1 MIIDIILDRREGAI
15 NYVPATH
22 LKAIYDYAT
31 FFHMNNLAAA
41 VDGGTED
48 DVKAALMDY
57 VISGG
62 CNPDIH
68 HHNFLDLCLFI
79 KAVRWT
85 EETEETEETEKTE
98 EDAPT
103 AAAVAADKLAIIR
116 KVATRLRRK
125 IKKDRLAIVH
135 DRRLGDI
142 NYLEAVE
149 ALTCGPLG
157 TEDPEPTEILLSVTY
172 GAGLPAEKAEA
183 IEDAL
188 RAAVK
193 ALPFPAED
201 IFRGTGDGTR
211 EYTALFTL

>member
-15 NYVPATH
+15 NYDAS
-22 LKAIYDYAT
+22 K
-31 FFHMNNLAAA
+31 LAS
-41 VDGGTED
+41 
-48 DVKAALMDY
+48 M
-57 VISGG
+57 
-62 CNPDIH
+62 
-68 HHNFLDLCLFI
+68 
-79 KAVRWT
+79 RWT
-85 EETEETEETEKTE
+85 D
-98 EDAPT
+98 DAP
-103 AAAVAADKLAIIR
+103 AATAADKLAIIR

-193 ALPFPAED
+193 ALPFPADD

-211 EYTALFTL
+211 EYTALFTI

>member
-1 MIIDIILDRREGAI
+1 MIIDIILDRKDGAI
-15 NYVPATH
+15 SYDASKH

-31 FFHMNNLAAA
+31 DAGMTELATA

-48 DVKAALMDY
+48 DVKAALMCYISTCGYPLELLDY
-57 VISGG
+57 IARV
-62 CNPDIH
+62 H
-68 HHNFLDLCLFI
+68 
-79 KAVRWT
+79 WT
-85 EETEETEETEKTE
+85 D
-98 EDAPT
+98 DAP
-103 AAAVAADKLAIIR
+103 APQDMADKLAIIR

-193 ALPFPAED
+193 ALPFSPDD

>member
-15 NYVPATH
+15 NYDAATH

-41 VDGGTED
+41 VDSGNED

-79 KAVRWT
+79 KTVRWT
-85 EETEETEETEKTE
+85 EETEETED
-98 EDAPT
+98 DAPT
-103 AAAVAADKLAIIR
+103 GESLADKLAIIR
-116 KVATRLRRK
+116 KVAARLRRN
-125 IKKDRLAIVH
+125 IKRNRLAIVH
-135 DRRLGDI
+135 DRRLGDV
-142 NYLEAVE
+142 NYLDAVE
-149 ALTCGPLG
+149 ALTCGELG
-157 TEDPEPTEILLSVTY
+157 TEDPNPTEILLSVTY
-172 GAGLPAEKAEA
+172 GAGLPAEKADA

-188 RAAVK
+188 RNAVN
-193 ALPFPAED
+193 ALPFPADD
-201 IFRGTGDGTR
+201 IFRGTGDGTK

>member
-15 NYVPATH
+15 NYDASKH

-31 FFHMNNLAAA
+31 DAGMTELATA

-48 DVKAALMDY
+48 DVKAALMCYISTCGYPLELLDY
-57 VISGG
+57 IASM
-62 CNPDIH
+62 
-68 HHNFLDLCLFI
+68 
-79 KAVRWT
+79 RWT
-85 EETEETEETEKTE
+85 D
-98 EDAPT
+98 DAP
-103 AAAVAADKLAIIR
+103 AATAADKLAIIR

-193 ALPFPAED
+193 ALPFPADD

-211 EYTALFTL
+211 EYTALFTI

>member
-15 NYVPATH
+15 SYDAATH

-31 FFHMNNLAAA
+31 FFHMDNLAAA
-41 VDGGTED
+41 VDSGNED

-68 HHNFLDLCLFI
+68 RHNFLDLCLFI

-85 EETEETEETEKTE
+85 EETEETED
-98 EDAPT
+98 DAP
-103 AAAVAADKLAIIR
+103 AATAADKLAIIR
-116 KVATRLRRK
+116 KVATRLRRN
-125 IKKDRLAIVH
+125 IKRDCLAIVH

-142 NYLEAVE
+142 NYLKAVE
-149 ALTCGPLG
+149 ALTCGELG
-157 TEDPEPTEILLSVTY
+157 TEDSNPTEILLSVTY
-172 GAGLPAEKAEA
+172 GAGLPAEKADT

-188 RAAVK
+188 RDAVK
-193 ALPFPAED
+193 ALPFPADD
-201 IFRGTGDGTR
+201 IFRGTGNGTK

>member
-1 MIIDIILDRREGAI
+1 MIIDVILDRKDGAI
-15 NYVPATH
+15 SYDASKH

-31 FFHMNNLAAA
+31 DAGMSDIAAA
-41 VDGGTED
+41 VDGGNEN
-48 DVKAALMDY
+48 DVRAALMRYIKVCGYPSALLDY
-57 VISGG
+57 IAS
-62 CNPDIH
+62 
-68 HHNFLDLCLFI
+68 
-79 KAVRWT
+79 VRWT
-85 EETEETEETEKTE
+85 D
-98 EDAPT
+98 DAT
-103 AAAVAADKLAIIR
+103 AVAAEKLALVR

-135 DRRLGDI
+135 DRRLGDV

-172 GAGLPAEKAEA
+172 GTGLPAEKAEA

-188 RAAVK
+188 ISAVK
-193 ALPFPAED
+193 ALPFQVDD

-211 EYTALFTL
+211 EYTALFTLQR

>member
-1 MIIDIILDRREGAI
+1 MIIDIILDRKDGAI
-15 NYVPATH
+15 SYDASKH

-31 FFHMNNLAAA
+31 DAGMTELATA

-48 DVKAALMDY
+48 DVKAALMCYISTCGYPLELLDY
-57 VISGG
+57 IARV
-62 CNPDIH
+62 H
-68 HHNFLDLCLFI
+68 
-79 KAVRWT
+79 WT
-85 EETEETEETEKTE
+85 D
-98 EDAPT
+98 DAP
-103 AAAVAADKLAIIR
+103 APQDMADKLAIIR

-172 GAGLPAEKAEA
+172 GTGLPAEKAEA

-188 RAAVK
+188 LAAVK
-193 ALPFPAED
+193 ALPFPADD

>member
-15 NYVPATH
+15 SYDAATH

-41 VDGGTED
+41 VDGGTEG

-79 KAVRWT
+79 NRVRWT
-85 EETEETEETEKTE
+85 EETED
-98 EDAPT
+98 DAP
-103 AAAVAADKLAIIR
+103 AATAADKLAIIR

-135 DRRLGDI
+135 DRRLGNVD
-142 NYLEAVE
+142 YLDAVE

-188 RAAVK
+188 LAAVK
-193 ALPFPAED
+193 SLPFSPDD

-211 EYTALFTL
+211 EYTALFTI

>member
-15 NYVPATH
+15 SYDAATH

-31 FFHMNNLAAA
+31 FFHMDDLAAA

-48 DVKAALMDY
+48 DVKTALMDY

-79 KAVRWT
+79 KTVRWT
-85 EETEETEETEKTE
+85 ED
-98 EDAPT
+98 DAPT
-103 AAAVAADKLAIIR
+103 GESLADKLAIIR
-116 KVATRLRRK
+116 KVAARLRRN
-125 IKKDRLAIVH
+125 IKRNRLAIVH
-135 DRRLGDI
+135 DRRLGDV
-142 NYLEAVE
+142 NYLDAVE
-149 ALTCGPLG
+149 ALTCGELG
-157 TEDPEPTEILLSVTY
+157 TEDPNPTEILLSVTY
-172 GAGLPAEKAEA
+172 GAGLPAEKADA

-188 RAAVK
+188 RDAVN
-193 ALPFPAED
+193 ALPFPAND
-201 IFRGTGDGTR
+201 LYRGTGDGTK

>member
-41 VDGGTED
+41 VDGG
-48 DVKAALMDY
+48 
-57 VISGG
+57 
-62 CNPDIH
+62 
-68 HHNFLDLCLFI
+68 
-79 KAVRWT
+79 
-85 EETEETEETEKTE
+85 TE

-188 RAAVK
+188 LAAVK
-193 ALPFPAED
+193 ALPFSPDD

>member
-1 MIIDIILDRREGAI
+1 MIIDIILDRKDGAI
-15 NYVPATH
+15 SYDASKH

-31 FFHMNNLAAA
+31 DAGMTELATA

-48 DVKAALMDY
+48 DVKAALMCYISTCGYPLELLDY
-57 VISGG
+57 IARV
-62 CNPDIH
+62 H
-68 HHNFLDLCLFI
+68 
-79 KAVRWT
+79 WT
-85 EETEETEETEKTE
+85 D
-98 EDAPT
+98 DAP
-103 AAAVAADKLAIIR
+103 APQDRADKLAIIR

-135 DRRLGDI
+135 DRRLGDV

-157 TEDPEPTEILLSVTY
+157 TEDPEPTEILLSITY

-193 ALPFPAED
+193 ALPFSPDD

-211 EYTALFTL
+211 EYTALFTLQR

>member
-79 KAVRWT
+79 KAVRW
-85 EETEETEETEKTE
+85 TE

>member
-1 MIIDIILDRREGAI
+1 MIIDIILDRRDGAI
-15 NYVPATH
+15 DYAPETH

-31 FFHMNNLAAA
+31 DAGMSELATA

-48 DVKAALMDY
+48 DVKAALMRYINVCGYPSALLDY
-57 VISGG
+57 IAS
-62 CNPDIH
+62 
-68 HHNFLDLCLFI
+68 
-79 KAVRWT
+79 VRWT
-85 EETEETEETEKTE
+85 
-98 EDAPT
+98 DDST
-103 AAAVAADKLAIIR
+103 AATAVAAEKLALVR

-135 DRRLGDI
+135 DRRLGNAD
-142 NYLEAVE
+142 YLEAVE

-188 RAAVK
+188 LSAVK
-193 ALPFPAED
+193 ALPFPPDD

-211 EYTALFTL
+211 EYTALFTLQR

>member
-1 MIIDIILDRREGAI
+1 MIIDIILDRKDGAI
-15 NYVPATH
+15 SYDASKH

-31 FFHMNNLAAA
+31 DAGMTELATA

-48 DVKAALMDY
+48 DVKAALMCYIATCGYPLELLDY
-57 VISGG
+57 IASM
-62 CNPDIH
+62 
-68 HHNFLDLCLFI
+68 
-79 KAVRWT
+79 RWT
-85 EETEETEETEKTE
+85 D
-98 EDAPT
+98 DAT
-103 AAAVAADKLAIIR
+103 APAVAAEKLALVR

-172 GAGLPAEKAEA
+172 SAGLPAEKAEA

-193 ALPFPAED
+193 ALPFPADD